1 MFRKRR
7 KKWIFFFKDLLQ
19 DTALNLSRVSMPGIE
34 QPRNETRADRVL
46 FREENLAELT
56 GQWRTFAVSEQI
68 ERIKNCCDPMTGKAI
83 AERLG
88 ILRQCL
94 SEEEGPKMDI
104 SLDSLWAMHAFIAQI
119 PQPTESVLSG
129 NGSPDERGP
138 PTRQRSYGPLLPRI
152 KTR

>member
-68 ERIKNCCDPMTGKAI
+68 E
-83 AERLG
+83 L
-88 ILRQCL
+88 
-94 SEEEGPKMDI
+94 
-104 SLDSLWAMHAFIAQI
+104 
-119 PQPTESVLSG
+119 
-129 NGSPDERGP
+129 
-138 PTRQRSYGPLLPRI
+138 I